1 MKKIVAAISLG
12 LLVFGAQSSVSA
24 KPLPK
29 RSSAKS
35 AQALAPRAWDRTVT
49 LTADGFPV
57 LGNPVARVKLVEFI
71 SYTCPHC
78 ADFNAESHDQLRGNM
93 VRKGVVSI
101 ELRPFLRN
109 EIDLLPSLL
118 ALCGTKDKFFG
129 NNDALLA
136 AQKVWFKEPAD
147 PGYKARWQAAEGDKV
162 AQRKVVAKDLGLY
175 VVMEARGYSVP
186 QIDACLADQKQADWL
201 MAQTDTASTKIGVIG
216 TPSFLINDKLQVV
229 YGWPEL
235 SALLVTAA
243 AATKL

>member
-29 RSSAKS
+29 RSPAKS
-35 AQALAPRAWDRTVT
+35 AKPPAARAWDRTVN

-57 LGNPVARVKLVEFI
+57 LGNPAARVKLVEFI

-78 ADFNAESHDQLRGNM
+78 ADFNAESHDQLRGDM
-93 VRKGVVSI
+93 VRKGAVSI

-136 AQKVWFKEPAD
+136 AQELWFKAPAD
-147 PGYKARWQAAEGDKV
+147 KGYQARWQAAESDKI
-162 AQRKVVAKDLGLY
+162 AQRQLIAKDLGLY
-175 VVMEARGYSVP
+175 TVMQARGYSVAA
-186 QIDACLADQKQADWL
+186 IDLCLADQKLADWL
-201 MAQTDTASTKIGVIG
+201 TQQTDVASTKLGVTG
-216 TPSFLINDKLQVV
+216 TPSFLINGKLQTV

-235 SALLVTAA
+235 SALLVAA
-243 AATKL
+243 SLAAKL